1 MTLKGEGR
9 ASEPRTVNRF
19 DGGVSWIAYPE
30 EEMERASHA
39 LVTEAG
45 TFVVDPVDTS
55 ELDDLLSEMEEVAGV
70 VVLLDRHKREA
81 AAVARRHDVPIYLPS
96 QLSGIAGKLDAPI
109 ETFSG
114 RLPGTDYRTVSVVD
128 TPVWREVALWNE
140 REGTLVVPESVGTA
154 EYFLAP
160 GERLGVHPARRLLP
174 PTNALEG
181 LGPDRVLVGHGE
193 GVMTDAE
200 SALADALSGSRK
212 RAPSLY
218 AHTARYFLPF

>member
-1 MTLKGEGR
+1 MALKREGR

-19 DGGVSWIAYPE
+19 DGGVSWIAFPG

-45 TFVVDPVDTS
+45 TFVVDPVDTT
-55 ELDDLLSEMEEVAGV
+55 ELDDLLSDLGEVAGV
-70 VVLLDRHKREA
+70 VVLLDRHSRDA
-81 AAVARRHDVPIYLPS
+81 QAVARRHDVPVYLPS
-96 QLSGIAGKLDAPI
+96 ELRGMAGEFDAPI

-114 RLPGTDYRTVSVVD
+114 TLPGTDFRAITVVD

-160 GERLGVHPARRLLP
+160 GERLGVHPARRMLP
-174 PTNALEG
+174 PKNALEG
-181 LGPDRVLVGHGE
+181 LDPERVLVGHGE
-193 GVMTDAE
+193 GVTSGA
-200 SALADALSGSRK
+200 SAALADALDDSRR